1 MVKFL
6 KIFNSLGREK
16 QDFIPLISGKVSIY
30 VCGMTVYDYCH
41 LGHARVM
48 VFFDIVRRWFEASGF
63 QVNYVRNI
71 TDIDDKIIARS
82 IKEKTSIRAL
92 TEKFI
97 HEMRKDARSL
107 GVIDPLH
114 EPRATEYVPQMLN
127 LIQKLQKSGLAYESD
142 GDVNFAVRKMRTY
155 GKLSGKSLDELRVGE
170 RVSVGHA
177 KKDPLDFVLWKK
189 SKPGEP
195 QEAIWDSPYGQGRP
209 GWHIECSAMSS
220 ELLGPRF
227 DIHGGGIDLQFP
239 HHENEIAQSEGAYG
253 CKDGEHLVKTWMHVG
268 FVTVEKEKMSKSLG
282 NFSTIRE
289 ILRVSDPETIRY
301 FLLKGHYRSPINF
314 SLEQIKNAKNSLK
327 SLHHILEIAGEN
339 NQLSKIEQ
347 KKYINFAMSSDNCFA
362 REFRD
367 AINDDFNTPKALSV
381 LFSFASKIKDQV
393 KSKKNTQVAIFRGLG
408 LILGFFSMPMNQG
421 SNWNVDSKFK
431 ISEDEINAYIAQR
444 LTAKNNKDFQK
455 ADEIRNILHSQGIM
469 LEDRVGGTKWRRF

>member
-1 MVKFL
+1 
-6 KIFNSLGREK
+6 
-16 QDFIPLISGKVSIY
+16 
-30 VCGMTVYDYCH
+30 MTVYDYCH

-48 VFFDIVRRWFEASGF
+48 VFFDVVRRWFEASGYE
-63 QVNYVRNI
+63 VNYVRNI

-82 IKEKTSIRAL
+82 LEEKTSIRAL

-97 HEMRKDARSL
+97 DEMRKDAKSL
-107 GVIDPLH
+107 GVKAPMH
-114 EPRATEYVPQMLN
+114 EPRATEYVPQMLS
-127 LIQKLQKSGLAYESD
+127 LIKKLEALGLAYESD
-142 GDVNFAVRKMRTY
+142 GDVNFSVRKMKSY
-155 GKLSGKSLDELRVGE
+155 GKLSGKSIDELRVGE

-189 SKPGEP
+189 SKVGEP
-195 QEAIWDSPYGQGRP
+195 QEASWNSPYGYGRP

-289 ILRVSDPETIRY
+289 ILRENDPETVRY

-314 SLEQIKNAKNSLK
+314 SLDQVRDAKNSLK
-327 SLHHILEIAGEN
+327 NLHHILESAGEN
-339 NQLSKIEQ
+339 NDLSEDEQ
-347 KKYINFAMSSDNCFA
+347 KEYINLAMNSNNYFA
-362 REFRD
+362 REFRN
-367 AINDDFNTPKALSV
+367 AIEDDFNTPKAISI
-381 LFSFASKIKDQV
+381 LFSFSSEIKDQI
-393 KSKKNTQVAIFRGLG
+393 KSKKNNQISIFRGLG
-408 LILGFFSMPMNQG
+408 LILGFFSKSIEQDRNRG
-421 SNWNVDSKFK
+421 VDSNLK
-431 ISEDEINAYIAQR
+431 ISEDDINKFITQR
-444 LTAKNNKDFQK
+444 LIAKNNKDFDK
-455 ADEIRNILHSQGIM
+455 ADEIRNILLSQGIM
-469 LEDRVGGTKWRRF
+469 LEDGANGTKWRRC

>member
-1 MVKFL
+1 M

-16 QDFIPLISGKVSIY
+16 QDFIPLINGKVSIY

-48 VFFDIVRRWFEASGF
+48 VVFDVVRRWFEASGYE
-63 QVNYVRNI
+63 VNYVRNI
-71 TDIDDKIIARS
+71 TDIDDKIIERS
-82 IKEKTSIRAL
+82 LEEKTSIRAL

-97 HEMRKDARSL
+97 DEMRKDAQSL
-107 GVIDPLH
+107 GVIAPTH
-114 EPRATEYVPQMLN
+114 EPRATEYVPQMLS
-127 LIQKLQKSGLAYESD
+127 LIKKLEALGLAYESD
-142 GDVNFAVRKMRTY
+142 GDVNFSVRKMKSY
-155 GKLSGKSLDELRVGE
+155 GKLSGKSIDELRVGE

-189 SKPGEP
+189 SKVGEP
-195 QEAIWDSPYGQGRP
+195 QEASWNSPYGYGRP

-289 ILRVSDPETIRY
+289 ILRENDPETVRY

-314 SLEQIKNAKNSLK
+314 SLDQVRDAKNSLK
-327 SLHHILEIAGEN
+327 NLHHILESAGEN
-339 NQLSKIEQ
+339 NDLSEDEQ
-347 KKYINFAMSSDNCFA
+347 KKYINLAMNSDNSFA
-362 REFRD
+362 REFRN
-367 AINDDFNTPKALSV
+367 AIEDDFNTPKAISI
-381 LFSFASKIKDQV
+381 LFSFSSEIKDQI
-393 KSKKNTQVAIFRGLG
+393 KSKKNNQISIFRGLG
-408 LILGFFSMPMNQG
+408 LILGFFSKSIEQDRSRG
-421 SNWNVDSKFK
+421 VDSNLK
-431 ISEDEINAYIAQR
+431 ISEDDINKFIAQR
-444 LTAKNNKDFQK
+444 LIAKNNKDFDK
-455 ADEIRNILHSQGIM
+455 ADEIRNILRSQGIM
-469 LEDRVGGTKWRRF
+469 LEDGVAGTKWRRS

>member
-1 MVKFL
+1 M

-16 QDFIPLISGKVSIY
+16 QDFIPLINGKVSIY

-48 VFFDIVRRWFEASGF
+48 VVFDVVRRWFEASGYE
-63 QVNYVRNI
+63 VNYVRNI
-71 TDIDDKIIARS
+71 TDIDDKIIERS
-82 IKEKTSIRAL
+82 LEEKTSIRAL

-97 HEMRKDARSL
+97 DEMRKDAQSL
-107 GVIDPLH
+107 GVIAPTH
-114 EPRATEYVPQMLN
+114 EPRATEYVPQMLS
-127 LIQKLQKSGLAYESD
+127 LIKKLEALGLAYESD
-142 GDVNFAVRKMRTY
+142 GDVNFSVRKMKSY
-155 GKLSGKSLDELRVGE
+155 GKLSGKSIDELRVGE

-189 SKPGEP
+189 SKVGEP
-195 QEAIWDSPYGQGRP
+195 QEASWNSPYGYGRP

-289 ILRVSDPETIRY
+289 ILRENDPETVRY

-314 SLEQIKNAKNSLK
+314 SLDQVRDAKNSLK
-327 SLHHILEIAGEN
+327 NLRHILESAGEN
-339 NQLSKIEQ
+339 NDLSEDEQ
-347 KKYINFAMSSDNCFA
+347 KEYINLAMNSDNSFA
-362 REFRD
+362 REFRN
-367 AINDDFNTPKALSV
+367 AIEDDFNTPKAISI
-381 LFSFASKIKDQV
+381 LFSFSSEIKDQI
-393 KSKKNTQVAIFRGLG
+393 KSKKNNQISIFRGLG
-408 LILGFFSMPMNQG
+408 LILGFFSKSIEQDRSRG
-421 SNWNVDSKFK
+421 VDSNLK
-431 ISEDEINAYIAQR
+431 ISEDDINKFIAQR
-444 LTAKNNKDFQK
+444 LIAKNNKDFDK
-455 ADEIRNILHSQGIM
+455 ADEIRNILRSQGIM
-469 LEDRVGGTKWRRF
+469 LEDGVSGTKWRRS